1 MKRILASILTLV
13 MILSCVSALSE
24 EVPPVYDYDELVV
37 STVTKMN
44 GNFFSPIFGNNT
56 ADLDVQ
62 ILIHGY
68 NMVEW
73 DKSLGGFVPD
83 DSVVSGLSV
92 TENELGD
99 RTYTVALYQ
108 DLYYSDG
115 TPITANDY
123 SFAILLSA
131 SPEMAKI
138 GASVNGSDA
147 IEGMVEYMNGEADTI
162 KGVRVINDYMLSV
175 TVKHEYRPFFY
186 ELGLLYYN
194 PYPISVIA
202 PGCTVKDDGNGV
214 YVDGGMTAEM
224 LQTTMLDETNGY
236 VSHPSVVSGAYTLTS
251 FDGYTAE
258 FAINPYYKG
267 NSEGKLPMI
276 AKLVY
281 TQVFNDQAM
290 SELASGKVGL
300 VNKCVSADEIT
311 EGLQNI
317 SGGAYAMSSYPR
329 TGLSY
334 ISFCCEKKT
343 VGSNAVRQ
351 ALAMCLDKDSAVAAY
366 VGNYGLRVDGYY
378 GMGQWMYQMVD
389 GGIQPPVDAP
399 EEGASADDEQAYE
412 DALAAWDALSL
423 ENIKIYN
430 FDTEAAEQLLI
441 DDGWTLN
448 RDGAEFVK
456 GTDDVRCKMVDG
468 ELVALDLRMAYPEEN
483 TMGDVLQ
490 QYFVDNLPQIG
501 VKVTLIPT
509 NMSDLLQMHY
519 RQVDRDVD
527 MIFLATNF
535 TVIFDPSQTYSPDDY
550 ATSVYN
556 TSAIN
561 DPELYERAVDMR
573 MTEPDDLLGY
583 CTKWVA
589 FQERWTEVLPAIPI
603 YSNAYFDFYTANL
616 HEYVINENVT
626 WTQAVIGAYMSDI
639 EELVEEEETEED
651 IFEED
656 DSGDDEFEIFD

>member
-73 DKSLGGFVPD
+73 DKSLGGFVTD

-108 DLYYSDG
+108 DLCYSDG

-123 SFAILLSA
+123 AFAILLSA

-224 LQTTMLDETNGY
+224 LQTTMLDENNGY
-236 VSHPSVVSGAYTLTS
+236 VSHPSVVSGAYTLIS

-334 ISFCCEKKT
+334 ISFCCEKNT

-351 ALAMCLDKDSAVAAY
+351 ALAMCLDKDSVVAAY

-509 NMSDLLQMHY
+509 NMTDLLQIHY

-535 TVIFDPSQTYSPDDY
+535 TVIFDPSQTYSPEDY

-626 WTQAVIGAYMSDI
+626 WTQAIIGAYMSDI